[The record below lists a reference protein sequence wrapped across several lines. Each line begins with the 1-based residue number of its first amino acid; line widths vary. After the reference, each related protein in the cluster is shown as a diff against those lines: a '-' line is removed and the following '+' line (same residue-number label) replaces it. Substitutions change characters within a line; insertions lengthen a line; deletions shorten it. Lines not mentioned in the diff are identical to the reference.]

1 MIEPSG
7 NSKSIMIW
15 KMNSRRFK
23 REMLTT
29 RNKKGLSSTL
39 LLISRTTL
47 WTSLLIRI
55 DLLSRQVR
63 EELLKIM
70 SKKFNYFHLN
80 NKSKSFKLKMS
91 FLIMRLKV
99 KGTLLLGQLKSLWML
114 PDIKIMEACRSRPKL
129 GIDEFTSLLLRI
141 AM

>member
-1 MIEPSG
+1 
-7 NSKSIMIW
+7 
-15 KMNSRRFK
+15 
-23 REMLTT
+23 MLI
-29 RNKKGLSSTL
+29 K
-39 LLISRTTL
+39 
-47 WTSLLIRI
+47 I

-91 FLIMRLKV
+91 FLIMRLKA

-129 GIDEFTSLLLRI
+129 GTDEFTSLLLRI